1 MLDSRHL
8 LWTLSLLVT
17 GCASTSAPPPTA
29 TRASPTVSVAPM
41 SQRSAIVSQADARR
55 DDADW
60 GAFYTYFEGE
70 SYGARDA
77 LAGVAVIDPGQ
88 EIHPP
93 HEHAEEEYL
102 MVLEGTGTWHLN
114 GETRAAE
121 AGDLLYAAPWD
132 VHGITNTGTEPLRF
146 VVWKW
151 GAPGVAAPERPE

>member
-1 MLDSRHL
+1 MMTRLIRFVWAL
-8 LWTLSLLVT
+8 PVVAA
-17 GCASTSAPPPTA
+17 GCSSGPALAPPA
-29 TRASPTVSVAPM
+29 AQA
-41 SQRSAIVSQADARR
+41 SAIVSEAEAQR

-60 GAFYTYFEGE
+60 GTFYTYFEGA
-70 SYGARDA
+70 SHGARDA
-77 LAGVAVIDPGQ
+77 LAGVAVIDAGD

-121 AGDLLYAAPWD
+121 VGDLLYAAPWD

-151 GAPGVAAPERPE
+151 GAPGVAAPERAE